1 MKSAIL
7 CFCVALGFVIVGTHA
22 NAQTRYTWSFSCM
35 PNALMQGI
43 SIAQRTSVSA
53 TVGLVRCSSLTGEI
67 AGSAITSWMHSY
79 YIEVQGNQF
88 RTWGVMVQ
96 TLADGD
102 EVNFTS
108 QVNGNMV
115 NGVQKSGQM
124 MYQITGGTGK
134 MAGIKGSGTCTITYN
149 APAPNV
155 ASCAGQYT
163 LP

>member
-7 CFCVALGFVIVGTHA
+7 CICVAFGFAIVGTRA
-22 NAQTRYTWSFSCM
+22 NAQTRYVWSFSCA
-35 PNALMQGI
+35 PNVLVQGI
-43 SIAQRTSVSA
+43 PTANRTSVGA
-53 TVGLVRCSSLTGEI
+53 TVGLLRCSSLTGEI
-67 AGSAITSWMHSY
+67 AGSAITSWTHSY
-79 YIEVQGNQF
+79 YIEGQGNQF

-96 TLADGD
+96 TLAGGD

-108 QVNGNMV
+108 LVNGTLV

-124 MYQITGGTGK
+124 TYQITGGTGK
-134 MAGIKGSGTCTITYN
+134 MAGIKGSGACTITYN

-155 ASCAGQYT
+155 ASCSGQYT